1 VYSSAVASAFRLGVD
16 HEDRWLVSLSL
27 HHMGGLAPVYRS
39 ALYGTT
45 LVLQEGFS
53 PGGTADDI
61 DTYDVTGISLVPTML
76 QQMLDRRGTPR
87 TRSGWRCWVER
98 PHRTS

>member
-1 VYSSAVASAFRLGVD
+1 METDGSCRCRSTTWAGSPGVPSAA
-16 HEDRWLVSLSL
+16 LS
-27 HHMGGLAPVYRS
+27 GK
-39 ALYGTT
+39 T
-45 LVLQEGFS
+45 LVLREGFD

-76 QQMLDRRGTPR
+76 QQMLDRRGPSR
-87 TRSGWRCWVER
+87 TRFGWCCSVER